1 MTRLLRSHCWL
12 AIGVVL
18 VAVIDLVTKVW
29 ASRALRNRDVELPGP
44 VDLHLSHNRGVAFG
58 AFERLPASVTIAM
71 TAAVTVLVIVASIRR
86 ALPQLPAS
94 LIAGGALGNV
104 IDRIEG
110 GSVVDLL
117 HTGWWPTFNLADTF
131 ITVGIG
137 LAFIAGFRPPSVQ
150 GQTAATPRNVEGSKL

>member
-1 MTRLLRSHCWL
+1 MTRRLRSHVRL
-12 AIGVVL
+12 AIGVVV
-18 VAVIDLVTKVW
+18 VAVIDLVSKVW
-29 ASRALRNRDVELPGP
+29 ASRALRARDIELPGP

-71 TAAVTVLVIVASIRR
+71 TAAVTVVVIFASMRR
-86 ALPQLPAS
+86 ALPQLPAAF
-94 LIAGGALGNV
+94 IAGGALGNV

-117 HTGWWPTFNLADTF
+117 HTGWWPTFNLADAF

-137 LAFIAGFRPPSVQ
+137 LVLIAGFRPPSTHD
-150 GQTAATPRNVEGSKL
+150 QTATSSHSVEGSKR